1 MNFLHVSK
9 RHPPNDV
16 VLSAIQTQA
25 KAELG
30 RMLTSKEEA
39 NIFCKMSP
47 ETLNKDINL
56 VILLTLCCNTNFL
69 FQYGDGYL
77 TFNTFLSQRMELSC
91 EASLTPIPRDGNCL
105 IHGKVEGWKF
115 K

>member
-30 RMLTSKEEA
+30 RMLTSREEA

-56 VILLTLCCNTNFL
+56 VVFLTIF
-69 FQYGDGYL
+69 
-77 TFNTFLSQRMELSC
+77 
-91 EASLTPIPRDGNCL
+91 
-105 IHGKVEGWKF
+105 
-115 K
+115 